1 MSDNVGALDP
11 LIAPPRPAPEAD
23 YGKEGGLWY
32 LKVWEWMLAQ
42 WQQRPE
48 QIKYAGL
55 GVALLLSIWTLLPG
69 DEKETPKVFTSR
81 DADLKRGRILGD
93 PYARVDRGRVTNAG
107 RVAINAPDGQKMVLE
122 HMSHLEE
129 RLGQVERRLTGGA
142 EGSQAVGGAAAA
154 AGGGVSVQA
163 VQGAGASAAPGG
175 GVSSVGP
182 VRLPGGPIA
191 GVASASPSGLPLSML
206 ASPGAMT
213 MAPSKGPAAISFPV
227 QSSSRMPS
235 SEVVLPV
242 GAYVK
247 AKLLTGVEAPE
258 GTPYPALLQ
267 LDFGYI
273 VPNQKTLDLK
283 GCFVIAKAQGDLST
297 ERVQM
302 QATKLSCV
310 ARDGHMFERDINGF
324 VADANDNSFA
334 VVGNVNS
341 KQDRVATMAF
351 LSSVVEGIGRS
362 IQMAQTSEQVS
373 PEGTSRQ
380 ILTGNQ
386 GRYLAAGGA
395 SQAANMVT
403 QWYLKQAQNL
413 LPTINVGSGRD
424 VWIIMNESVALP
436 HQYFQRFSPGD
447 QYGQDYSF
455 VNHLLD

>member
-1 MSDNVGALDP
+1 MSDNVGVLDP
-11 LIAPPRPAPEAD
+11 LTSPPRPAPEAD
-23 YGKEGGLWY
+23 HGKEGGLWY
-32 LKVWEWMLAQ
+32 LTVRKWMRAQ

-69 DEKETPKVFTSR
+69 DEKQVPKVFTSR

-107 RVAINAPDGQKMVLE
+107 RVATNASDAQKMVIE

-142 EGSQAVGGAAAA
+142 EGSQAAAGAAAA
-154 AGGGVSVQA
+154 AGAGVSVQV
-163 VQGAGASAAPGG
+163 VQRAGASAAPGG
-175 GVSSVGP
+175 GVSPVGP
-182 VRLPGGPIA
+182 ARSAGGPIA
-191 GVASASPSGLPLSML
+191 GVANGTSPGLSML
-206 ASPGAMT
+206 AAPGVT
-213 MAPSKGPAAISFPV
+213 IMAPSKGPAAISFPV
-227 QSSSRMPS
+227 QSSGRLS
-235 SEVVLPV
+235 SPEVVLPA

-273 VPNQKTLDLK
+273 VPNRKTLDLK
-283 GCFVIAKAQGDLST
+283 GCFVITKAQGDLST

-324 VADANDNSFA
+324 VADADDNSFA

-403 QWYLKQAQNL
+403 QWYLKQAQHL

-455 VNHLLD
+455 VNHLFD